1 LEDAIRAALSGP
13 DPNGGKDTQ
22 ARALPRA
29 GIAVV
34 APLAGTASV
43 TNIIRPPAAWGRLGV
58 GKSKFYED
66 YVRTGLLRSVKL
78 GRRATGFF
86 DDEID
91 ALIEKM
97 RRERD
102 TQIVRQARRAG
113 EQIETTSN
121 LTPASPG
128 AAIDE

>member
-1 LEDAIRAALSGP
+1 
-13 DPNGGKDTQ
+13 
-22 ARALPRA
+22 
-29 GIAVV
+29 
-34 APLAGTASV
+34 V
-43 TNIIRPPAAWGRLGV
+43 TNIIRPPAAWRRLGV

-102 TQIVRQARRAG
+102 TKAAQPGGDDAIRKARTVRAHNLGRG
-113 EQIETTSN
+113 ES
-121 LTPASPG
+121 
-128 AAIDE
+128 

>member
-13 DPNGGKDTQ
+13 DPNGGKDTAGIALSR
-22 ARALPRA
+22 ARALLLSHRWLGP
-29 GIAVV
+29 
-34 APLAGTASV
+34 PQL
-43 TNIIRPPAAWGRLGV
+43 TNIIRAPAAWRRLGV

-66 YVRTGLLRSVKL
+66 FVRTGLLRSVKL

-91 ALIEKM
+91 ALIEKI

-102 TQIVRQARRAG
+102 TKVAKSG
-113 EQIETTSN
+113 G
-121 LTPASPG
+121 AS
-128 AAIDE
+128 